1 MKKLLIVSILLYA
14 LALSGCG
21 SDTHAQ
27 TPEDKF
33 AGTWISSNHSMYI
46 WPCGEKYILEYTY
59 PDEDIEGHMN
69 TIKVPATPRGNR
81 LLVTVRFDEI
91 AITAVNSGD
100 LLMFQDKPYKRTQTV
115 TELDKRRK

>member
-1 MKKLLIVSILLYA
+1 
-14 LALSGCG
+14 
-21 SDTHAQ
+21 
-27 TPEDKF
+27 
-33 AGTWISSNHSMYI
+33 MYI